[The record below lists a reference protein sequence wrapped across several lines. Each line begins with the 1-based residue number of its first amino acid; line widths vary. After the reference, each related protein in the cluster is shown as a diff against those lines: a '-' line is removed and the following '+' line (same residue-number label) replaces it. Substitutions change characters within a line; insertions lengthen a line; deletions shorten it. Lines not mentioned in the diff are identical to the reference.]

1 MGDATHPQQLADPA
15 CIFPVGLYTGIAESE
30 ASKSVDN
37 CPPRT
42 GFSVVSF
49 P

>member
-1 MGDATHPQQLADPA
+1 MPPNLQQLGDPA
-15 CIFPVGLYTGIAESE
+15 FIFPVGLYIAIAESE

-42 GFSVVSF
+42 GFSVVPF